1 MGTFELET
9 INTRKRKPIWVEILK
24 CAMQHRVAMIFSFV
38 LLSGVVLSTINPGRY
53 DEYGMGLSTVQKLE
67 ANEDEKKGTDP
78 GDDMFQNLA
87 SDFSKNDPDVYDDDL
102 FVVDPKRMSKE
113 ELLGYRYK
121 EIEAKLKDSISRPDL
136 LRDEDTVYGKAFKFV
151 VETDKRQL
159 KPSDDLLIQRYVL
172 ALIYYATNGE
182 EWKYGNL
189 HFLTEVHECHWKKR
203 VKKTWVGVIDCEG
216 MHVTNLELSG
226 QNLNGPVIAEI
237 GLLERLTTL
246 DLGNNFLSSTLPS
259 QLGNLKKLTHL
270 TLASNVISGSIPV
283 ELGQLDKAEEI
294 LLQFNSFKGA
304 VPESMCAL
312 KKDKSLNNFWTD
324 CASSSPPLFCNC
336 CTSCCNGFEACAA
349 P

>member
-9 INTRKRKPIWVEILK
+9 INTRKKRPIWVEMLK

-38 LLSGVVLSTINPGRY
+38 LLSGVVLSTLNPGTY
-53 DEYGMGLSTVQKLE
+53 DDYGMGVSKVQKLE
-67 ANEDEKKGTDP
+67 SHEDSNKGTDP
-78 GDDMFQNLA
+78 GDEMPHNQA
-87 SDFSKNDPDVYDDDL
+87 SDFSKNDPDYYEDDL
-102 FVVDPKRMSKE
+102 FVMDVKKMSKE
-113 ELLGYRYK
+113 ERLVYRSNG
-121 EIEAKLKDSISRPDL
+121 IEAKLVDLISRPDL
-136 LRDEDTVYGKAFKFV
+136 LRDADTVYGKAFQFI
-151 VETDKRQL
+151 VEVDKRQL
-159 KPSDDLLIQRYVL
+159 EVSDDLLIQLYVL
-172 ALIYYATNGE
+172 ALIYYATNGD
-182 EWKYGNL
+182 EWNYGNL

-226 QNLNGPVIAEI
+226 QNLHGPVIAEI
-237 GLLERLTTL
+237 GLLERLTIL

-259 QLGNLKKLTHL
+259 HLGNLKKLTHL
-270 TLASNVISGSIPV
+270 TLASNVLSGSIPV

-312 KKDKSLNNFWTD
+312 KKDKNLTNFWTD
-324 CASSSPPLFCNC
+324 CAGSSPPLFCNC
-336 CTSCCNGFEACAA
+336 CTSCCNGFAACAV